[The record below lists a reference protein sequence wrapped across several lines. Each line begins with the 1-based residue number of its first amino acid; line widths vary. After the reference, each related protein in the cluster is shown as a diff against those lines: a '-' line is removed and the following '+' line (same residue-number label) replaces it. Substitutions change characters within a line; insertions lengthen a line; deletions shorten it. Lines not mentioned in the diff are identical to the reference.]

1 MLMSVICNTFAR
13 TARLVMAFVGR
24 RVVALAFG
32 VGAFGLASA
41 AQAALMIAISVNGG
55 APTVVQ
61 DNGAGD
67 TNPAPNAITYNSTIV
82 GFALSLINASTNDPG
97 NPTSGFVSAT
107 QVLLQNIGNNP
118 VTVAL
123 TTSDTGFTA
132 PTAPRKLES
141 DFSASLVSPGAGDFA
156 SLVSTANAT
165 STPIQTLTATGANSE
180 IIPFGDP
187 GNYSLQN
194 VTTAR
199 ISPGASDFLTSTT
212 SVITPEPSSIGLLVL
227 GVLGL
232 LARRRRA

>member
-1 MLMSVICNTFAR
+1 MSVICNTFAR

-107 QVLLQNIGNNP
+107 QVLLQNTGSSPI
-118 VTVAL
+118 TVAL

-132 PTAPRKLES
+132 PTGAPRKLES
-141 DFSASLVSPGAGDFA
+141 DFSASLVSPGVSDFA